1 MIGLETD
8 RRVLARFVR
17 ELETQS
23 PLENAFV
30 PPDLSAYTAEEI
42 DAARFTWGL
51 RVVDEYRSVVVF
63 SELLALL
70 ADVSA
75 GFPAL
80 CAVQRLIGDELRH
93 AQLCARMAEALGG
106 DRALRLDLEG
116 LGLPPS
122 DRPRAAF
129 AYEVVVRELVVAEG
143 ESLAVIR
150 AFRDAVTDP
159 ATKRVFEILLVDE
172 ARHFVTGRQ
181 LASHLEELFGD
192 ELSSVREELPAII
205 AEDRRHIRGA
215 YLRGATAGPGRALGA
230 SLRPE
235 DLRPLE

>member
-1 MIGLETD
+1 VIGLETE
-8 RRVLARFVR
+8 RPVLSRFVR
-17 ELETQS
+17 ELEAQS
-23 PLENAFV
+23 PLGVDFA
-30 PPDLSAYTAEEI
+30 PPDLSAYTDEEI

-70 ADVSA
+70 ADVRA

-106 DRALRLDLEG
+106 GESLALDLEG
-116 LGLPPS
+116 LGLPPAHRA
-122 DRPRAAF
+122 RPAF

-143 ESLAVIR
+143 ESLNVIR

-159 ATKRVFEILLVDE
+159 AAKRIFQILLADE

-181 LASHLEELFGD
+181 LAQHLEGVFHAD
-192 ELSSVREELPAII
+192 ELAEVRDQLPAIV
-205 AEDRRHIRGA
+205 AEDRRHIRAG
-215 YLRGATAGPGRALGA
+215 YLRAATGGVGRALGA
-230 SLRPE
+230 SIRADELRF
-235 DLRPLE
+235 D